1 MKKSATVIILAI
13 TVLLARPQAVLAQTT
28 PTPTIGSWES
38 LKTIPPGDKLAVEL
52 RNGQTVK
59 GRLSAVSDTSLTLAD
74 GKKVTDVSRGDALKV
89 RRKISKSAKR
99 ATMIGLGVGGGIG
112 LAGSVVA
119 VGGYEADLW
128 ALIGGAIG
136 VGAGALIGYLA
147 GSRKQ
152 WALIY
157 EAKAP

>member
-28 PTPTIGSWES
+28 PAPTRGSWES
-38 LKTIPPGDKLAVEL
+38 LKAIPPGDKLAVEL

-74 GKKVTDVSRGDALKV
+74 GRKVTDVSRGDVLKV

-99 ATMIGLGVGGGIG
+99 ATMIGIGVGGGVG

-119 VGGYEADLW
+119 AGGYEADLL

-136 VGAGALIGYLA
+136 AGAGALIGYLV

-157 EAKAP
+157 ETKAP

>member
-1 MKKSATVIILAI
+1 MKAIGHVPRLPGADHAALAGQPI
-13 TVLLARPQAVLAQTT
+13 GLNSMVSFRQAYLQKAH
-28 PTPTIGSWES
+28 
-38 LKTIPPGDKLAVEL
+38 DKLAVEL

-59 GRLSAVSDTSLTLAD
+59 GRLSGVSDTSLTLAD
-74 GKKVTDVSRGDALKV
+74 GRKVTDVSRGDVLKI

-99 ATMIGLGVGGGIG
+99 ATLIGLGVGGGIG

-119 VGGYEADLW
+119 ARGSEADFL

-136 VGAGALIGYLA
+136 IGAGALIGYLV
-147 GSRKQ
+147 GSREQ
-152 WALIY
+152 WARIY

>member
-1 MKKSATVIILAI
+1 MKKSTTVIILAI

-28 PTPTIGSWES
+28 PAPTIGSWES
-38 LKTIPPGDKLAVEL
+38 LKAIPPGDKLAVEL

-74 GKKVTDVSRGDALKV
+74 GRKVTDVSRGDVLKV

-99 ATMIGLGVGGGIG
+99 ATMIGIGVGGGVG

-119 VGGYEADLW
+119 AGGYEADLL

-136 VGAGALIGYLA
+136 AGAGALIGYLV

-157 EAKAP
+157 ETKAP

>member
-1 MKKSATVIILAI
+1 MKKSSTVIILAI

-28 PTPTIGSWES
+28 PAPIIGAWES
-38 LKTIPPGDKLAVEL
+38 LNAIPPGNKLAVEL

-74 GKKVTDVSRGDALKV
+74 GRKVTDISRVDVLKV
-89 RRKISKSAKR
+89 RWKISKSAKR
-99 ATMIGLGVGGGIG
+99 ATMIGIGVGGGIG

-119 VGGYEADLW
+119 AGGYEADLL

-136 VGAGALIGYLA
+136 VGAGALIGYLI
-147 GSRKQ
+147 GSRRQ

-157 EAKAP
+157 ETKAP

>member
-28 PTPTIGSWES
+28 PAPTIGSWES
-38 LKTIPPGDKLAVEL
+38 LNAIPPGDKLAVEL

-59 GRLSAVSDTSLTLAD
+59 GRLSVVSDTSLTLAD
-74 GKKVTDVSRGDALKV
+74 GRKVTDVSRVDVLKV

-99 ATMIGLGVGGGIG
+99 ATLIGIGVGGGIG
-112 LAGSVVA
+112 LGGSVVA
-119 VGGYEADLW
+119 AGGYEADLL

-136 VGAGALIGYLA
+136 VGAGALIGYLV

-152 WALIY
+152 WVLIY